1 MRIKEINEV
10 AAPPKDIDFAC
21 ICIYYLLN
29 RLPGVRTFAS
39 CSGHGKEPY
48 NMWFF
53 CDNIDTLS
61 RLGRAV
67 SPNYSDGNWKI
78 VVDTT
83 DTNPRG
89 CFWLRSKNIL
99 QKKILLS
106 PRALIAL
113 LRMFIIGLRTSLTV
127 ILKVDL
133 IWMIY

>member
-1 MRIKEINEV
+1 MKIKEMTEV
-10 AAPPKDIDFAC
+10 AELPYGIDSDC
-21 ICIYYLLN
+21 IDMYYLLN
-29 RLPGVRTFAS
+29 RLPGVRTFSS

-67 SPNYSDGNWKI
+67 SQNYSDGNWEI

-99 QKKILLS
+99 QELDLTQSLHRLIENILYWFEDEFDS
-106 PRALIAL
+106 Y
-113 LRMFIIGLRTSLTV
+113 FKEGE
-127 ILKVDL
+127 K
-133 IWMIY
+133 